1 MSGRAWDN
9 MRKGILFG
17 LCLIIATLFI
27 AYGIIIKAAGSGT
40 GFYIIWFVIAA
51 VLAGLGVIIH
61 WQLWSRIP
69 FGIRIIAI
77 VLCGILLLSF
87 VIIESC
93 VVSHMHDKGED
104 GLDYIVV
111 LGAQMRQNGP
121 SIVLQYRLDEAIK
134 YLNDNPDTICIVSG
148 GQGYNE
154 PCTEAQGMAEY
165 LEKKGVPKVR
175 ILMETESTT
184 TAQNISNSMQYI
196 REGATVGIV
205 TNNFHMFR
213 ALQIAKKQGLTQV
226 CGIAAKSKALYLPN
240 NMLREYLAEIKY
252 LFPTKPIRVILQ
264 TESKDIHSK

>member
-17 LCLIIATLFI
+17 LCLIIATLCI

-69 FGIRIIAI
+69 FGIRIAAA
-77 VLCGILLLSF
+77 VLCGIFLLSF
-87 VIIESC
+87 VIIEGC

-121 SIVLQYRLDEAIK
+121 SIVLQYRLDEAI
-134 YLNDNPDTICIVSG
+134 
-148 GQGYNE
+148 
-154 PCTEAQGMAEY
+154 
-165 LEKKGVPKVR
+165 
-175 ILMETESTT
+175 
-184 TAQNISNSMQYI
+184 
-196 REGATVGIV
+196 
-205 TNNFHMFR
+205 
-213 ALQIAKKQGLTQV
+213 
-226 CGIAAKSKALYLPN
+226 
-240 NMLREYLAEIKY
+240 
-252 LFPTKPIRVILQ
+252 
-264 TESKDIHSK
+264 

>member
-1 MSGRAWDN
+1 MVCDSSGIGWTWCN
-9 MRKGILFG
+9 H
-17 LCLIIATLFI
+17 TLAVMEQDTVWNPYCSCRIVRYFPAFI
-27 AYGIIIKAAGSGT
+27 
-40 GFYIIWFVIAA
+40 
-51 VLAGLGVIIH
+51 
-61 WQLWSRIP
+61 
-69 FGIRIIAI
+69 
-77 VLCGILLLSF
+77 C
-87 VIIESC
+87 
-93 VVSHMHDKGED
+93 

-196 REGATVGIV
+196 REGATVGIG

-226 CGIAAKSKALYLPN
+226 CGIAAKSKPLYLPN